1 MKKAVF
7 IASFLTLCVQPAF
20 ADSDNSQEEKL
31 LELIEKGKQKA
42 AEQVSASSPKSPDQP
57 KSPSASS
64 TPPQPILPGDEDL
77 ITKLSRQV
85 NSLKQK
91 DAISKVQF
99 VSTQRPRDLKRVGTN
114 TVYDY
119 KEGAVYEIH
128 AGVDRITDIQ
138 LQEGEELS
146 GPPVSG
152 DTVRWKISVIQS
164 GKKSKQTTHIILK
177 PLEPDIETN
186 LILTTDKH
194 TYHLKCVSSDWYMP
208 SVSWN
213 YPQEESAEYQ
223 EMFRKEQT
231 EEPLV
236 VTPDKLD
243 FNYEIDGD
251 SYSWK
256 PLRVFDDGQKTFIQ
270 MPHDYRVSEAP
281 VLFVIDEDE
290 ADPILVNYRVKGDYY
305 VVDRLFDNAELRVG
319 TRKTV
324 EIEKKVRRS
333 LFDRLF

>member
-1 MKKAVF
+1 MKTVGV
-7 IASFLTLCVQPAF
+7 ISLCLLLAAQSAL
-20 ADSDNSQEEKL
+20 ADGGNAQEKEILDL
-31 LELIEKGKQKA
+31 LQKGKA
-42 AEQVSASSPKSPDQP
+42 EAEQRLATSNPQTEVSKPL
-57 KSPSASS
+57 SPS
-64 TPPQPILPGDEDL
+64 TIPQPTLPFEEDL

-91 DAISKVQF
+91 DAISRAQTS
-99 VSTQRPRDLKRVGTN
+99 STQRPRDVKRIGTN

-138 LQEGEELS
+138 LADGETLS

-152 DTVRWKISVIQS
+152 DTVRWKLSVIDS
-164 GKKSKQTTHIILK
+164 GKGSTYRSHVILK

-194 TYHLKCVSSDWYMP
+194 IYHIRCLSSDWYMP

-213 YPQEESAEYQ
+213 YPQEESPEYQ
-223 EMFRKEQT
+223 AMVKKEQT
-231 EEPLV
+231 EEI
-236 VTPDKLD
+236 VTVAPQKLNFD
-243 FNYEIDGD
+243 YEIDGH

-256 PLRVFDDGQKTFIQ
+256 PLRAFDDGQKTYIQ
-270 MPHDYRVSEAP
+270 MPQEMRVSEAP

-290 ADPILVNYRVKGDYY
+290 PNPVLVNYRVKGDYY
-305 VVDRLFDNAELRVG
+305 IVDRLFDEAELRVG
-319 TRKTV
+319 TKKTV
-324 EIEKKVRRS
+324 QIEKCDKRS
-333 LFDRLF
+333 FFSRLF